1 LYPFVGGVMSGG
13 GMAVGPGYRGRYAD
27 SGTWDVHG
35 AWSFRNFRAIDA
47 AMQLPALADGKVRF
61 SVAAKRLDAPRLA
74 FYGIGSDS
82 NTADRR
88 NFSYASTTFGVAA
101 TVQPTR
107 LLAVG
112 SGLEA
117 MQFDTKLADAA
128 LNPEYRRTR
137 LFAQIDSRT
146 SPGYTRRGG
155 LYRVEWSD
163 YRATNGGSSFQRTD
177 SEVQQFVPLLR
188 ENWVIALRALTSITN
203 SAGAGDVPYFL
214 MPDLGGSDTLRG
226 YSSWRFRDRNRL
238 LLSGEYRWTAGPF
251 ADMALFLDAGQ
262 VAPRAAAFA
271 ISEFKKTYGI
281 GLTLHTMT
289 TSVTRIDL
297 ARTPEGNSVVFS
309 FSPRF

>member
-1 LYPFVGGVMSGG
+1 
-13 GMAVGPGYRGRYAD
+13 
-27 SGTWDVHG
+27 
-35 AWSFRNFRAIDA
+35 
-47 AMQLPALADGKVRF
+47 MQLPALVDGKVRISF
-61 SVAAKRLDAPRLA
+61 AAKRLDAPRLA
-74 FYGIGSDS
+74 FYGVGADS
-82 NTADRR
+82 SSADRR
-88 NFSYASTTFGVAA
+88 NFSYASTTVGVAA

-107 LLAVG
+107 LLALG
-112 SGLEA
+112 SGLES

-137 LFAQIDSRT
+137 VFAEIDSRT
-146 SPGYTRRGG
+146 SPGYTRHGG

-188 ENWVIALRALTSITN
+188 ENWVIALRALTSISH
-203 SAGAGDVPYFL
+203 SASAGDVPYFL

-251 ADMALFLDAGQ
+251 ADMAIFLDAGQ
-262 VAPRAAAFA
+262 VAPRAADFA
-271 ISEFKKTYGI
+271 IGQFKKTYGI